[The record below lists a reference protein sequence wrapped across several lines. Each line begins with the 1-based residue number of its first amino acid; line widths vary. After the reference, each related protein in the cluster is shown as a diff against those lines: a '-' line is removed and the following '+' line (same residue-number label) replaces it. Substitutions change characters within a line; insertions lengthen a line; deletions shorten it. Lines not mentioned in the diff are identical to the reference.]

1 MIKLFSQ
8 NLFKAFPSL
17 FSLMQKRK
25 VQVIEQRPRF
35 KLVLRQVEGPFSE
48 DFNEEF
54 NWLLR
59 SFGFFGPVKGQKSAG
74 SVFREIVKASS
85 TIPPFEGITAVELV
99 KRLRMSRGSIMNHLN
114 NLLLSG
120 LIVKEGH
127 FYKPRNP
134 SLFRTLRWIEQDV
147 NHMFREM
154 EEIAR
159 EIDEELGVRE
169 KE

>member
-1 MIKLFSQ
+1 
-8 NLFKAFPSL
+8 
-17 FSLMQKRK
+17 MQKKK

-35 KLVLRQVEGPFSE
+35 KLVLRQIEGPFSE

-54 NWLLR
+54 DWLLR
-59 SFGFFGPVKGQKSAG
+59 SFGFFGPVKGQKSAA

-85 TIPPFEGITAVELV
+85 GIIPSFGGITAVELV
-99 KRLRMSRGSIMNHLN
+99 KRLRMSRGSVINHLN

-120 LIVKEGH
+120 LIVKEGR
-127 FYKPRNP
+127 FYRSRNP
-134 SLFRTLRWIEQDV
+134 SLFRTLRWIEQDICR
-147 NHMFREM
+147 MFREM